1 MEKQLAGGK
10 AANPTGLPVEILT
23 VLMRFNQAPLED
35 ILQSETWVCFTSP
48 FKVGFEEGVYY
59 KNKREGAGGDLHR
72 RGNGLNLTGRGG
84 GDTLRPLAAPP
95 GILS

>member
-35 ILQSETWVCFTSP
+35 ILQSET
-48 FKVGFEEGVYY
+48 
-59 KNKREGAGGDLHR
+59 
-72 RGNGLNLTGRGG
+72 
-84 GDTLRPLAAPP
+84 
-95 GILS
+95 